1 MIMLLLT
8 TFRRSIWPTLRETGR
23 RWSQNQGTLL
33 AAAMSYYMALS
44 FFPLLLV
51 LISGFGLALRYS
63 IGVQNAQEDL
73 LALLAQNTAPTL
85 ANLVRSVLSEVQTK
99 APIGGPVA
107 ILTLLLGA
115 VGIFTQLDSAFD
127 RLWQIRPSHRGI
139 LGAVRNALWFR
150 LRAFLI
156 LVCLGMLI
164 VAAFVAGMLLVGLR
178 AWASY
183 LPVGHNGWAAVQWLT
198 GIAFNTLVFSLLY
211 KTIPKAPVGWRQAIA
226 GGFSVAVLWY
236 VGSQVLA
243 YIIVARDYTAYGV
256 VGSFIAVM
264 LWVYC
269 ASCLLFMGGQLVQVL
284 ANPEQNP
291 EVELP

>member
-1 MIMLLLT
+1 MLLVTIL
-8 TFRRSIWPTLRETGR
+8 RRSVWPTLRETGR

-63 IGVQNAQEDL
+63 IGVQNAQENL

-85 ANLVRSVLSEVQTK
+85 ADLVRKILSEVQTK
-99 APIGGPVA
+99 ASVGGPVA
-107 ILTLLLGA
+107 VVTLLLGA
-115 VGIFTQLDSAFD
+115 VGIFTQLDAAFD

-139 LGAVRNALWFR
+139 VGAMRNALWHR

-156 LVCLGMLI
+156 LLCLAALT
-164 VAAFVAGMLLVGLR
+164 VAAFAASMFLVGLR

-183 LPVGHNGWAAVQWLT
+183 LPVGHNGWAAVQWMA

-226 GGFSVAVLWY
+226 GGFAVAVAWY

-243 YIIVARDYTAYGV
+243 YIVVARDYTAYGV

-269 ASCLLFMGGQLVQVL
+269 ASCLLFLGGQLVQVMT
-284 ANPEQNP
+284 NPEQNHT
-291 EVELP
+291 VGLP